1 MFIYQLANK
10 AVKNLRRFDKITA
23 DKIVREIKSLCLLPH
38 PIQYKH
44 VKKLGGYTIR
54 YRLRVGLHYIVVF
67 EIIKTENLIKV
78 IEINTRENI
87 KY

>member
-1 MFIYQLANK
+1 MFQLLINK
-10 AVKNLRRFDKITA
+10 KIKKEIIRLPIAIQDKIEQELF
-23 DKIVREIKSLCLLPH
+23 KLIKLPH

-54 YRLRVGLHYIVVF
+54 YRLCVGLHYIVVF
-67 EIIKTENLIKV
+67 EIIKTENSIKV